1 MSARVIQPGETPQGT
16 IGRLTK
22 RLGAPAVRAATRQA
36 MRLMGN
42 HFVLGETIEAAL
54 SRAQPHSSRHQRY
67 SFDMLGEGARTADDA
82 ARYFNAYASAIE
94 AIGRTAGDRP
104 LPDRPGISVKL
115 SALHPRFEA
124 VSRARVMRELVP
136 RLIDLARHAKAHDL
150 NFTVDAEEADRL
162 ELSLDVIAAAFGDA
176 SLAGW
181 DGFGLAIQAY
191 QKRAA
196 DVIDYVD
203 DLARKPRPPDD
214 AAAGQGRLLGHRDQA
229 RAGTRARRLSGV
241 HPQGDDRSEL
251 RRLRADN
258 CWRCGR
264 GSFRSSPPTM
274 R

>member
-1 MSARVIQPGETPQGT
+1 TADQFIEDRLGRGDFVHHETKSSAFLGNASAWALGVSARVIQPGETPQGT

-36 MRLMGN
+36 MRLMGS

-54 SRAQPHSSRHQRY
+54 ERAEPHSAHPPRY

-82 ARYFNAYASAIE
+82 MRYFKAYASAIE
-94 AIGRTAGDRP
+94 AIGRAAHDRP

-124 VSRARVMRELVP
+124 VSRRRLMAELVP
-136 RLIDLARHAKAHDL
+136 RLIELARQAMIHDL

-162 ELSLDVIAAAFGDA
+162 ELSLEVIAAAFGDP

-191 QKRAA
+191 QKRARA
-196 DVIDYVD
+196 VIDY
-203 DLARKPRPPDD
+203 
-214 AAAGQGRLLGHRDQA
+214 
-229 RAGTRARRLSGV
+229 T
-241 HPQGDDRSEL
+241 
-251 RRLRADN
+251 
-258 CWRCGR
+258 
-264 GSFRSSPPTM
+264 
-274 R
+274 